1 MIKPME
7 RHIGPTGIRPGAS
20 ANPHRAAQI
29 LADAETCR
37 RTGKLD
43 RAQSLC
49 ESLLQNYPDYVGAL
63 QTLGVT
69 QLIKKNYRQALSCF
83 IQAAMLC
90 PKDCINLTN
99 LATAYLHLG
108 ARELAAQT
116 LEQARQLKPDDANV
130 DFTLAAVYRED
141 REYEMAA
148 AAYRKVLGRLPTHAE
163 AAHGL
168 GDCCSHLGR
177 VAEAAAALKQAHACN
192 PDSVAILYALS
203 QLPASANDVNILGA
217 LEGVRREHGQSQD
230 DFDSF
235 VAFTRAAALD
245 RQGRHSEAWLALQ
258 EANRR
263 EFPKH
268 EAEYRK
274 QNARM
279 EAARHDARQT
289 RARAD
294 VRGRASKSYPLSIF
308 IVGPSRSG
316 KTTVERLLG
325 QLEGVKCGYESRL
338 VERAS
343 RRASQLS
350 GLLTMRNPSDLPKAL
365 DAKFREFY
373 SEEVQEFGRGAK
385 IVTDTYPA
393 MIPYVGRVATAL
405 PNVRFIFVKRDR
417 YDCALRI
424 FMKHYRAGNHYA
436 YDIRTI
442 FHYVIWYYEMVELWF
457 EKFPEIS
464 FSIDYEDAVAEPKAT
479 LSRIVEFCGTNVDVR
494 FPLDLG
500 DDQGCSRSYREFIDT
515 ALREDRRDLF
525 WLR

>member
-1 MIKPME
+1 ME

-20 ANPHRAAQI
+20 ANPHHAAQM

-37 RTGKLD
+37 RMGKLD

-49 ESLLQNYPDYVGAL
+49 ESLLQKYPDYVGAL

-69 QLIKKNYRQALSCF
+69 QLTKKNYRQALSCF

-116 LEQARQLKPDDANV
+116 LERARQLKPDDVNV

-141 REYEMAA
+141 REYELAA
-148 AAYRKVLGRLPTHAE
+148 AAYRKVLSRLPARAE

-177 VAEAAAALKQAHACN
+177 VAEAAGALEQAHACK
-192 PDSVAILYALS
+192 PTSVAILYALS
-203 QLPASANDVNILGA
+203 QLPPSSIDVNILEE
-217 LEGVRREHGQSQD
+217 LEKVRKEAGQVQD
-230 DFDSF
+230 DFDTF

-245 RQGRHSEAWLALQ
+245 RQGRHAEAWMALQ

-274 QNARM
+274 QIARM
-279 EAARHDARQT
+279 HAAQHDAIQT
-289 RARAD
+289 VAHTDSR
-294 VRGRASKSYPLSIF
+294 RGTPQSNPLSIF

-343 RRASQLS
+343 RRTSQLS
-350 GLLTMRNPSDLPKAL
+350 GLLTMRNPSDLPKEL
-365 DAKFREFY
+365 DDRFRIFY
-373 SEEVQEFGRGAK
+373 AEEVQDFAQGAR
-385 IVTDTYPA
+385 IVSDTYPA

-405 PNVRFIFVKRDR
+405 SNVRFIFVRRDQ

-424 FMKHYRAGNHYA
+424 FMKHYRAGNSYA
-436 YDIRTI
+436 YDIKTI
-442 FHYVIWYYEMVELWF
+442 FHYVAWYYEMVELWLQ
-457 EKFPEIS
+457 KFPEMS
-464 FSIDYEDAVAEPKAT
+464 LSIDYENAVAEPKAT
-479 LSRIVEFCGTNVDVR
+479 LSRIVDFCGANMSGGV
-494 FPLDLG
+494 PPDLG
-500 DDQGCSRSYREFIDT
+500 DDRGCARAYREFIDT
-515 ALREDRRDLF
+515 ALLEDREDLF